1 MLSYPCYIG
10 EFFHF
15 TGYNRIT
22 LPECFIL
29 TKNKFTILLHI
40 FVYDFP
46 CFRLDGECG
55 FTFTTFFVLCFS
67 PVIFYPF
74 FSEINIKHIYK
85 IDTTQ
90 VIA

>member
-1 MLSYPCYIG
+1 MFYTYQ
-10 EFFHF
+10 
-15 TGYNRIT
+15 
-22 LPECFIL
+22 
-29 TKNKFTILLHI
+29 NKFTILLHI

-55 FTFTTFFVLCFS
+55 FTFTTFLFFVFAGNILS
-67 PVIFYPF
+67 IL
-74 FSEINIKHIYK
+74 SEINIKHIYK